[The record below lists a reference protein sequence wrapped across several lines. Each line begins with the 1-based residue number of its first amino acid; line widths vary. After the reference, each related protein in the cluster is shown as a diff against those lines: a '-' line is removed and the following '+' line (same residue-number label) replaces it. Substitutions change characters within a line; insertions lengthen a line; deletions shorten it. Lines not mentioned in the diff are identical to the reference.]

1 MTAQLAD
8 GGATAAGI
16 RHELTDVIAP
26 APRPAPDTAAP
37 RARTEALAAE
47 QPLSLHLSHDGAVR

>member
-1 MTAQLAD
+1 MTAHVLD

-16 RHELTDVIAP
+16 RHELADVIAP
-26 APRPAPDTAAP
+26 VLRPAPDMAAP

-47 QPLSLHLSHDGAVR
+47 HPLYPPPHDGAVR